1 MEGHKWINGGWKKRM
16 KEVENIILSR
26 NFCQLNREEE
36 YRVTLEKVTDVSQKE
51 GICLELELYGEDVT
65 ELEVTLYPLHIA
77 RPEFF
82 PEIRGRAAVAGKGGR
97 F

>member
-1 MEGHKWINGGWKKRM
+1 MEKMG
-16 KEVENIILSR
+16 NIVLSR
-26 NFCQLNREEE
+26 NFHQLNREEE

-51 GICLELELYGEDVT
+51 GIRLELETYGEGVT

-82 PEIRGRAAVAGKGGR
+82 PEIRGRAAVAGKGKKQTER
-97 F
+97 